1 MAAHMATAE
10 QLQANGLDERREIV
24 VSARNVSKSYGNIH
38 ALKQVNFDIHR
49 GQVTT
54 LFGENG
60 AGKSTLMKILSGIVQ
75 PSEGE
80 IILEGSP
87 VSFSS
92 STDARDQGI
101 SIIHQELSLAPNL
114 SVRDN
119 IFMGREIR
127 TPFGVDF
134 AEEARQTQALMA
146 ELEEDIHPLTPVED
160 LRLGQ
165 QQIVEI
171 ARALSINSNILIMD
185 EPTSALSATEVEV
198 LFKVIRDLT
207 SRGVSIVYISHH
219 LEEAL
224 TITDHAVVLRDGIM
238 TAKAPRAE
246 IDMEWIVRNMVGENF
261 DLGSPPTGYAFGE
274 VALSLEN
281 IVVTETSG
289 ADVVDH
295 LSLDVRAGEIV
306 CIYGLMG
313 AGRTEL
319 LEAAAGRLA
328 LTEGRVLLEGED
340 VSGLTI
346 AERIDNGLALVPE
359 DRQLDGLVQ
368 TMSVGENLSLA
379 SIGAI
384 VSGAFTS
391 RQRERTLVDASIE
404 QVTIK
409 TSGGSAAIG
418 SLSGGNQQKVVIGK
432 MLATHPKVLLLD
444 EPSRGIDIG
453 AKAEVFRI
461 LAERAS
467 AGLAVIF
474 STSEVGECLSV
485 AHRIVVMRRGR
496 ISAQFGSDD
505 VTKEKIM
512 AASGEAVVS
521 SRSKKSG
528 AQARGAQA
536 RGAQDLGAQDLGAQK
551 PGVQE

>member
-1 MAAHMATAE
+1 MVATMSSAA
-10 QLQANGLDERREIV
+10 QQPVQGPSDVPEII
-24 VSARNVSKSYGNIH
+24 VSARNVSKSYGSIH
-38 ALKQVNFDIHR
+38 ALKNVNFDIHR

-60 AGKSTLMKILSGIVQ
+60 AGKSTLMKVLSGIVQ
-75 PSEGE
+75 PTDGE
-80 IILEGSP
+80 IILEGVP

-134 AEEARQTQALMA
+134 AEEARQTQSLME
-146 ELEEDIHPLTPVED
+146 ELEEDIHPLTLVED

-238 TAKAPRAE
+238 TAKAPRNE

-261 DLGSPPTGYAFGE
+261 DLGSPPTGHDFGD

-281 IVVTETSG
+281 IVVTEASG

-319 LEAAAGRLA
+319 LEAAAGRLP
-328 LTEGRVLLEGED
+328 LTEGQVLLEGEE

-346 AERIDNGLALVPE
+346 AERIDHGLALVPE
-359 DRQLDGLVQ
+359 DRQRDGLVQ

-432 MLATHPKVLLLD
+432 MLATQPKVLLLD

-453 AKAEVFRI
+453 AKSEVFRI

-467 AGLAVIF
+467 QGLAVIF

-485 AHRIVVMRRGR
+485 AHRVVVMRRGR
-496 ISAQFGSDD
+496 ISAQFGADD
-505 VTKEKIM
+505 VTKEQIM
-512 AASGEAVVS
+512 AASGEALVS
-521 SRSKKSG
+521 HG
-528 AQARGAQA
+528 AQN
-536 RGAQDLGAQDLGAQK
+536 LGAQ
-551 PGVQE
+551 E